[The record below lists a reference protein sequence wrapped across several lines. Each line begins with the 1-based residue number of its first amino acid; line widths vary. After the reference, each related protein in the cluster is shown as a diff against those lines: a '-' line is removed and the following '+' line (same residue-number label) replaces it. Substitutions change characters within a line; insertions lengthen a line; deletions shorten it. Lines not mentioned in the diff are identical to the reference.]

1 MHWDAHHQLRG
12 VKRVKDL
19 RDSPTPGLDPVS
31 RVAGPHRGRPSFV
44 LGQLHHRS
52 RRSIKHDVVS
62 VDIAER
68 GTGDTEWNSI
78 EVDAK
83 VVQED
88 ENLCREA

>member
-1 MHWDAHHQLRG
+1 MFTKHN
-12 VKRVKDL
+12 
-19 RDSPTPGLDPVS
+19 
-31 RVAGPHRGRPSFV
+31 VA
-44 LGQLHHRS
+44 
-52 RRSIKHDVVS
+52 S
-62 VDIAER
+62 VDIAEP